1 MRYIIIL
8 LVAVALLGACSED
21 KFTTYDS
28 TRFLYFTKGITA
40 DSITESF
47 FFYPDKNTH
56 DISLELLFAG
66 NPVTSDVAYRVDVDE
81 SLTTAVKGTDFD
93 YEPNGTWRAG
103 KERDTLVLKLI
114 KTPKLDNQMFRVVL
128 KITPTD
134 GFEAGPTAN
143 ARSQR
148 VVFTSKAIAPTW
160 WDAHIVRY
168 YLGPYSDAK
177 YAEFIEATGISDMT
191 GFGATELRYYSLKL
205 KYHLLNQKN
214 AGNPVMDGGEEMSV
228 PIVG

>member
-1 MRYIIIL
+1 MRYIIII
-8 LVAVALLGACSED
+8 LVTMCVFTACSED

-28 TRFLYFTKGITA
+28 TRYLYFAKGITA

-47 FFYPDKNTH
+47 FFYPDEAMT
-56 DISLELLFAG
+56 
-66 NPVTSDVAYRVDVDE
+66 YRVDVDE

-93 YEPNGTWRAG
+93 FESERTWPVG

-128 KITPTD
+128 KVTPTTN
-134 GFEAGPTAN
+134 FEVGPTKN

-148 VVFTSKAIAPTW
+148 VIFTSKAIAPAW
-160 WDAHIVRY
+160 WDAHITQY
-168 YLGPYSDAK
+168 YLGDYSDAK

-191 GFGATELRYYSLKL
+191 NFGPTELRYYALKL
-205 KYHLLNQKN
+205 KYHLLELKN
-214 AGNPVMDGGEEMSV
+214 GGNPVMDGDVEMSV